1 MNRSSKTAAAVL
13 TAAGILAA
21 GWLPAGSA
29 TAVGGAAP
37 PPGERVLWGSVTI
50 PPGRDGIVEVSALS
64 GPALGFGSRLT
75 LTAPAG
81 AEVTGVPLTAAG
93 YRGEVAAD
101 GRAAAYTA
109 TSAESPW
116 RTGTFPFVL
125 AVPADAEPG
134 TRLDGCVLRLA
145 DAEGVARAS
154 GGCQVTVGL
163 PSPALSRPEAG
174 VPLGHRPAA
183 SGMAY
188 PGAQVTVSDQD
199 GNEVCTDTAG
209 SDGSWSCAP
218 GRDLPAGA
226 NRLQATA
233 TLNGVSAS
241 SEQIQIT
248 VGSPAPEAASEA
260 PAMPPR

>member
-21 GWLPAGSA
+21 GWLPAGPASA
-29 TAVGGAAP
+29 VDGAGP
-37 PPGERVLWGSVTI
+37 PAGERVLWGAVTI
-50 PPGRDGIVEVSALS
+50 PPGRDGIVEASGLS
-64 GPALGFGSRLT
+64 GPALGFGSSLT

-81 AEVTGVPLTAAG
+81 AEVTGVPLAAAG

-101 GRAAAYTA
+101 GRTAVYTA
-109 TSAESPW
+109 VSAERPW
-116 RTGTFPFVL
+116 QTGSFPFVL

-134 TRLDGCVLRLA
+134 TRLAGCVLRLA

-163 PSPALSRPEAG
+163 PSPVLSRPEPG
-174 VPLGHRPAA
+174 VPLGYRPAA
-183 SGMAY
+183 AGLAY

-209 SDGSWSCAP
+209 ADGSWSCAP

-233 TLNGVSAS
+233 SLNGVSAA
-241 SEQIQIT
+241 SEQIHIT
-248 VGSPAPEAASEA
+248 VGFPTSVTA
-260 PAMPPR
+260 PAVPPR